1 MQRVV
6 RLICWPRR
14 PAWRLLAALALAGCA
29 RSGPAV
35 ATGASTASG
44 ASDEW
49 AASVFPAA
57 TWDSFPAPELAGYR
71 RDRLHAVTR
80 YLEQLPTTAF
90 LVVVHGRVLYRYGDL
105 ARLSYLASA
114 RKSVLSMLYGK
125 YVENRTINLDR
136 TLADLGI
143 DDRGG
148 LLPSEREATIRD
160 LISARSGV
168 FHPAANPGDHL
179 EVAPPRGSR
188 RHGTYYLYSNWD
200 FNALGTIFEQLTGL
214 DLYDALQSN
223 LASPLQMEDFHR
235 ELQHKS
241 GDSTRSRHLAYHM
254 LLSTRDMAR
263 LGYLML
269 RKGRWRDQQLVPEA
283 WVRQS
288 TSMITPSAE
297 MNPPAMR
304 AERVGYGYLWW
315 VPEVESGNPLVGS
328 YAARGAYGQ
337 YILVAPKLD
346 LVVAHQRAVED
357 REVTPVLW
365 LQFMEVVERVVS
377 ARCGRRC

>member
-1 MQRVV
+1 
-6 RLICWPRR
+6 
-14 PAWRLLAALALAGCA
+14 
-29 RSGPAV
+29 
-35 ATGASTASG
+35 
-44 ASDEW
+44 
-49 AASVFPAA
+49 
-57 TWDSFPAPELAGYR
+57 
-71 RDRLHAVTR
+71 
-80 YLEQLPTTAF
+80 
-90 LVVVHGRVLYRYGDL
+90 
-105 ARLSYLASA
+105 
-114 RKSVLSMLYGK
+114 MLYGK

-269 RKGRWRDQQLVPEA
+269 RNGRWRDQQLVPET

-288 TSMITPSAE
+288 TSVITLSGE

-315 VPEVESGNPLVGS
+315 VPEVESGNPLAGS

-337 YILVAPKLD
+337 YILVVPRLD
-346 LVVAHQRAVED
+346 LVVVHQRAVED

-365 LQFMEVVERVVS
+365 PQFMEVVERVVS
-377 ARCGRRC
+377 ARCGQRC